1 MSLIYAFAISAQMG
15 AGIYLL
21 LSRHV
26 MRILFGVVLLSA
38 AVNLLIFVAGGLQ
51 FTAPPIIPKGDETLG
66 AESANPLPQALIL
79 TAIVI
84 GFALVSFA
92 AALVLKAY
100 SALGSVFTD
109 EQNAAEELGSP
120 FDKEATRNG

>member
-1 MSLIYAFAISAQMG
+1 MSLIYALAISAQMG
-15 AGIYLL
+15 AGVYLL

-51 FTAPPIIPKGDETLG
+51 FTAPPIIEKGSQVLASG
-66 AESANPLPQALIL
+66 AANPLPQALIL

-92 AALVLKAY
+92 AALVLKAH

-109 EQNAAEELGSP
+109 EQTAAEELGSP